1 MMRTTVDLDDGIV
14 NAARAIARDEHVS
27 MGVVLSRLARKGLAG
42 DLRPANSGGFPTFPS
57 SPDATPITLDTVNEH
72 RDDE

>member
-1 MMRTTVDLDDGIV
+1 MRTTIDLDEVILRAV
-14 NAARAIARDEHVS
+14 QAIARDEHVS

-42 DLRPANSGGFPTFPS
+42 DARQAGGSGFPTFPS
-57 SPDATPITLDTVNEH
+57 PPGAAPITLDTVNEY

>member
-1 MMRTTVDLDDGIV
+1 MRTTVDLDEAV
-14 NAARAIARDEHVS
+14 LAAARAIARDEQVS

-42 DLRPANSGGFPTFPS
+42 DPRKVSAGGFPTFPS
-57 SPDATPITLDTVNEH
+57 SPDAPPITLDTVNEY